1 MHSMSSAKDL
11 IWREYPVVVEQAVA
25 WGDMDSFKHV
35 NNVVYF
41 RYFENARLE
50 YFRRLDW
57 FTFQEQSGVG
67 PIVSATQARYRRALT
82 YPDTIFIGAR
92 LLTLEENRFTL
103 EHRLV
108 SERLDDIAS
117 TGQVTVVAYHY
128 REGHKTQV
136 PEEIRRRI
144 AALEA
149 AVQSA
154 AKEPRGCGP
163 VA

>member
-1 MHSMSSAKDL
+1 MMPNAKES
-11 IWREYPVVVEQAVA
+11 IRREYPVIVQQAVA

-57 FTFQEQSGVG
+57 FTFQEQTGVG

-92 LLTLEENRFTL
+92 LLTLEEDRFTL

-108 SERLDDIAS
+108 SEQLDDIAS
-117 TGQVTVVAYHY
+117 TGQVTVVAYQY
-128 REGHKTQV
+128 REDRKTSL
-136 PEEIRRRI
+136 PDEIRRRI
-144 AALEA
+144 AALEESTG
-149 AVQSA
+149 QQ
-154 AKEPRGCGP
+154 
-163 VA
+163 

>member
-1 MHSMSSAKDL
+1 MMPNAKES
-11 IWREYPVVVEQAVA
+11 IRREYPVIVQQAVA

-57 FTFQEQSGVG
+57 FTFQEQTGVG

-92 LLTLEENRFTL
+92 LLTLEEDRFTL

-108 SERLDDIAS
+108 SEQLDDIAS
-117 TGQVTVVAYHY
+117 TGQVTVVAYQY
-128 REGHKTQV
+128 REDRKTSL
-136 PEEIRRRI
+136 PDEIRRRI
-144 AALEA
+144 AALE
-149 AVQSA
+149 QST
-154 AKEPRGCGP
+154 GQQ
-163 VA
+163 